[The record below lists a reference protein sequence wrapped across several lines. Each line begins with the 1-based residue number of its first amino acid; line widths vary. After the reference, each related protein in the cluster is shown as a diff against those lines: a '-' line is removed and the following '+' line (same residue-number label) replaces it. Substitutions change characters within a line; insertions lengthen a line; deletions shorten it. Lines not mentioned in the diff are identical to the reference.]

1 MERRGFLL
9 LLTGLLA
16 AAGAMTAAVPASAQ
30 EVTLRVHHFLP
41 PSSVAQ
47 KGFLEPWAE
56 RLERRSEGRIAVEI
70 FPAMQLGGRPPQLYD
85 QARDGVADI
94 VWTLPSYTPG
104 RFPISEVFELPFLP
118 GSAEATSQAVQEF
131 ADEHLR
137 EEFGDVHP
145 LLFHVHA
152 PGPIH
157 TRERPIT
164 TVEDMKGLKLRSPT
178 RGMTGLMEA
187 LGAVA
192 VGMPA
197 PAVPEALSR
206 GVIDGMAFPY
216 EVVLPLR
223 AHEMVGY
230 HSEIP
235 GLYTSVFLLA
245 MNKAKYEG
253 LPADL
258 RKVIDDNSG
267 MALAKEIG
275 RLYDEAEAPGR
286 RAALER
292 GNEVV
297 RVEGAELERFRE
309 AARPVVQD
317 WVARMKDRGIDGA
330 GLLEEAR
337 ELIAKYEAAR

>member
-16 AAGAMTAAVPASAQ
+16 VLASALPAHAQ

-41 PSSVAQ
+41 PSSVAHEEFI
-47 KGFLEPWAE
+47 KPWAE
-56 RLERRSEGRIAVEI
+56 RLERQSQGRIAVQI
-70 FPAMQLGGRPPQLYD
+70 FPAMQLGGRPPQLPD
-85 QARDGVADI
+85 QARNGVADI

-104 RFPISEVFELPFLP
+104 RFPVSEVFELPFLP
-118 GSAEATSQAVQEF
+118 GTAEATSQALQEF
-131 ADEHLR
+131 ADRHLR

-157 TRERPIT
+157 TRDRAVA

-187 LGAVA
+187 LGAVS

-197 PAVPEALSR
+197 PGVPEALSR
-206 GVIDGMAFPY
+206 GVLDGMAFPY

-230 HSEIP
+230 HAEIP

-245 MNKAKYEG
+245 MNKARYEG

-267 MALAKEIG
+267 MALAQEIG

-292 GNEVV
+292 GNRVV

-309 AARPVVQD
+309 AARPVTEAWIAQ
-317 WVARMKDRGIDGA
+317 MKERGIDGA
-330 GLLEEAR
+330 ALLEEAR
-337 ELIAKYEAAR
+337 ELIGKHGAAQ

>member
-16 AAGAMTAAVPASAQ
+16 ALASAAPARAQ

-41 PSSVAQ
+41 PSSVAHE
-47 KGFLEPWAE
+47 KFIKPWAG
-56 RLERRSEGRIAVEI
+56 RLERQSQGRIAVQV
-70 FPAMQLGGRPPQLYD
+70 FPAMQLGGQPPQLYD

-104 RFPISEVFELPFLP
+104 RFPVSEVFELPFLP
-118 GSAEATSQAVQEF
+118 GTAEATSQALQDF
-131 ADEHLR
+131 ADRHLR
-137 EEFGDVHP
+137 GEFGDVHP

-152 PGPIH
+152 PGSIH
-157 TRERPIT
+157 TRDRAVA

-178 RGMTGLMEA
+178 RGMTGLMET
-187 LGAVA
+187 LGAVS

-197 PAVPEALSR
+197 PGVPEALSR
-206 GVIDGMAFPY
+206 GVLDGMAFPY

-230 HSEIP
+230 HAEIP

-245 MNKAKYEG
+245 MNKARYEG

-267 MALAKEIG
+267 MALAREIG

-286 RAALER
+286 QAALER
-292 GNEVV
+292 GNRVV
-297 RVEGAELERFRE
+297 RVEGAELERFRK
-309 AARPVVQD
+309 AARPVTEA
-317 WVARMKDRGIDGA
+317 WISRMKERGIDGA
-330 GLLEEAR
+330 ALLEEAR
-337 ELIAKYEAAR
+337 ELIGKHGAAR